1 MENPQRKKRI
11 LSGIQPTGSFTLGN
25 YLGAIRNWQQMQEDY
40 DCIFFIADM
49 HAVTVRQDPKVFRKQ
64 ILECFALLLACGIDP
79 EKSIVF
85 IQSHVPSHSHLTWLL
100 NCNTQF
106 GELSRMTQFKD
117 KSARHSDNINAGLFS
132 YPVLMAADIL
142 IYSPDLVPVGD
153 DQKQHIELTRDI
165 VNRFNNAYGNT
176 FKMPDAYTPKLTARV
191 MSLSDPTKKM
201 SKSAGDNL
209 CIDILDTPA
218 QIVKKFRRAVTDSDS
233 LVAYREGKDG
243 INNLMSIYSSIT
255 GKSFEEIEKE
265 FDGRGYGDFKT
276 TVGEAVA
283 EKLAPIRENYDKL
296 INDKPYLKKIYA
308 DGAKKAAIISSRV
321 LEKAYKRMG
330 FISAEK

>member
-1 MENPQRKKRI
+1 MEKPQRKKRI
-11 LSGIQPTGSFTLGN
+11 LSGIQPTGIFTLGN
-25 YLGAIRNWQQMQEDY
+25 YLGAIRNWKQMQEDY
-40 DCIFFIADM
+40 NCIFFIADM
-49 HAVTVRQDPKVFRKQ
+49 HAVTIRQDPASFKKQ
-64 ILECFALLLACGIDP
+64 TLECFALLLACGIDP

-85 IQSHVPSHSHLTWLL
+85 IQSHVPSHSQLTWLL

-117 KSARHSDNINAGLFS
+117 KSSRHSDNINAGLFS

-142 IYSPDLVPVGD
+142 IYSPDLVPVGN

-165 VNRFNNAYGNT
+165 VNRFNNAYGKT
-176 FKMPDAYTPKLTARV
+176 FTMPDAYIPKLTARV

-201 SKSAGDNL
+201 SKSADDNL

-218 QIVKKFRRAVTDSDS
+218 QIIKKFRRAVTDSDS

-255 GKSFEEIEKE
+255 GKSFEEIESE

-276 TVGEAVA
+276 AVGEAVA
-283 EKLAPIRENYDKL
+283 EELAPIRENYDRL
-296 INDKPYLKKIYA
+296 MNDRSYLKAVYA
-308 DGAKKAAIISSRV
+308 DGAKKAATISSRV

-330 FISAEK
+330 FIPPEK

>member
-25 YLGAIRNWQQMQEDY
+25 YLGAIRNWKQMQEDY

-49 HAVTVRQDPKVFRKQ
+49 HAVTIRQDPKTFRKQ

-117 KSARHSDNINAGLFS
+117 KSAHHSDNINAGLFS

-142 IYSPDLVPVGD
+142 IYSPDLVPVGG
-153 DQKQHIELTRDI
+153 DQKQHVELTRDI

-176 FKMPDAYTPKLTARV
+176 FRMPDAYTPKLTARV

-233 LVAYREGKDG
+233 LVAYRDGKDG
-243 INNLMSIYSSIT
+243 INNLMSIYSAIT
-255 GKSFEEIEKE
+255 GKSYEEIEKE
-265 FDGRGYGDFKT
+265 FDGKGYGDFKT
-276 TVGEAVA
+276 AVGEAVA
-283 EKLAPIRENYDKL
+283 DELAPIRENYDKL
-296 INDKPYLKKIYA
+296 INDKAYLKEVYA
-308 DGAKKAAIISSRV
+308 DGARKAAAISSRV

-330 FISAEK
+330 FIIPGK

>member
-153 DQKQHIELTRDI
+153 DQKQH
-165 VNRFNNAYGNT
+165 
-176 FKMPDAYTPKLTARV
+176 
-191 MSLSDPTKKM
+191 
-201 SKSAGDNL
+201 
-209 CIDILDTPA
+209 
-218 QIVKKFRRAVTDSDS
+218 
-233 LVAYREGKDG
+233 
-243 INNLMSIYSSIT
+243 
-255 GKSFEEIEKE
+255 
-265 FDGRGYGDFKT
+265 
-276 TVGEAVA
+276 
-283 EKLAPIRENYDKL
+283 
-296 INDKPYLKKIYA
+296 
-308 DGAKKAAIISSRV
+308 
-321 LEKAYKRMG
+321 
-330 FISAEK
+330 

>member
-283 EKLAPIRENYDKL
+283 EELAPIRENYDKL

-308 DGAKKAAIISSRV
+308 DGAKKAAFISSRV

>member
-153 DQKQHIELTRDI
+153 DQKQHVELTRDI